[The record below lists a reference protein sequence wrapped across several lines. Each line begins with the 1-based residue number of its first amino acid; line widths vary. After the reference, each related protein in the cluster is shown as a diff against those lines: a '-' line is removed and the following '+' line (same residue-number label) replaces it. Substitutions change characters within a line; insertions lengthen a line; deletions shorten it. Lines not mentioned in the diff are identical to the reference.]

1 MVTIMLWLFT
11 QYLLLDNLLYT
22 TVFLTDE
29 VDTLTES
36 FLATAQEVVVN
47 LGGTAVIGIMDTL
60 YRSGLRKLVPSNVA
74 LARFAAALVDALETD
89 RVLHLGK
96 EEEEAERIGVAHD
109 VLFVGEPE
117 GNFRHFVLR
126 KCGVV
131 NLVEGER
138 RFRVVHIHAVVH

>member
-47 LGGTAVIGIMDTL
+47 LGGTTVIGIMDTL

-89 RVLHLGK
+89 RVLHFGE

-117 GNFRHFVLR
+117 GDFRHFVLR

-138 RFRVVHIHAVVH
+138 RFGVVHIHAVVH